1 MPRRRRNDGFSTA
14 KANLRAAVLK
24 VAHHGSRYSS
34 TPKFLQA
41 VQPLIAV
48 VSVGAGNEYHH
59 PDAQTL
65 ARLERMGA
73 RVFRTDI
80 DGPIAIESDGG
91 KIEVL
96 VRGRKEVFQV
106 P

>member
-1 MPRRRRNDGFSTA
+1 M
-14 KANLRAAVLK
+14 
-24 VAHHGSRYSS
+24 
-34 TPKFLQA
+34 
-41 VQPLIAV
+41 QPLLAV
-48 VSVGAGNEYHH
+48 ISVGAGNEYHH

-65 ARLERMGA
+65 DRLTRMGA
-73 RVFRTDI
+73 RVFRTDL
-80 DGPIAIESDGG
+80 DGPISIESDGA